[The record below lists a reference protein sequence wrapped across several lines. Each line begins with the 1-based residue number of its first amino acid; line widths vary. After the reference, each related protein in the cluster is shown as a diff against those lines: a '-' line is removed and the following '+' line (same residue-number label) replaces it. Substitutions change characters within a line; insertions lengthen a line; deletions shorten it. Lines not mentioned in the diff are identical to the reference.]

1 MDLAFFW
8 MVLFVLVLILLLEAA
23 SLLPHGT
30 ARHRLALGG
39 LILLTAGIFVAA
51 TRMMLSHQL
60 PSFSL
65 APPTFYF
72 SMPS

>member
-8 MVLFVLVLILLLEAA
+8 MVLFVLAMILLLEAA
-23 SLLPHGT
+23 SLLPPRT
-30 ARHRLALGG
+30 PRQRLALGG
-39 LILLTAGIFVAA
+39 LILLVAGTFAVT

-65 APPTFYF
+65 ALPTFF
-72 SMPS
+72 LSLPS

>member
-8 MVLFVLVLILLLEAA
+8 MVLFVLAMILLLEAA
-23 SLLPHGT
+23 SLLPPRTPRQH
-30 ARHRLALGG
+30 LALGG
-39 LILLTAGIFVAA
+39 LILLVAGTFAVT

-65 APPTFYF
+65 ALPTFF
-72 SMPS
+72 LSFPS